1 MEKLQRKQ
9 GEMRIKDCEIGID
22 QPPSIV
28 AEMSGNHKH
37 SMERSLE
44 IVEAASGAGAQMLK
58 LQTYTPALVMIAAIP
73 TCLLVMAR
81 RFQTRP
87 LCTY

>member
-1 MEKLQRKQ
+1 MEIKGRK
-9 GEMRIKDCEIGID
+9 ISVDH
-22 QPPSIV
+22 PPSIV
-28 AEMSGNHKH
+28 AEMSGNHNH